1 MTVFN
6 RFLILLGLFISFNL
20 NAFCQEDDDDA
31 NDKIVEQL
39 RQKYGEVEYFS
50 NVFFVKQNGVW
61 EFVDENGNLLTNI
74 HMENV
79 ETNDFYADLTIKGK
93 KYAVFSPYDDG
104 RVLVERYGLFAYMD
118 RNGNLTPFIYDEEG
132 ENANLTPTVAT
143 AIINTS
149 DQIMQ
154 VSQEVGRGKY
164 SSVKALEKSI
174 DLELAGKL
182 SSEVSDSLLV
192 LLCKTYDNSPKNI
205 DMKTAEDLFDATI
218 APCGQAGCEAVLAYY

>member
-79 ETNDFYADLTIKGK
+79 ESNYLYADLTIKGK
-93 KYAVFSPYDDG
+93 KYSVFSPYI
-104 RVLVERYGLFAYMD
+104 
-118 RNGNLTPFIYDEEG
+118 P
-132 ENANLTPTVAT
+132 P
-143 AIINTS
+143 
-149 DQIMQ
+149 
-154 VSQEVGRGKY
+154 
-164 SSVKALEKSI
+164 
-174 DLELAGKL
+174 
-182 SSEVSDSLLV
+182 
-192 LLCKTYDNSPKNI
+192 P
-205 DMKTAEDLFDATI
+205 
-218 APCGQAGCEAVLAYY
+218 